1 MQKITVMKNFK
12 PIIAAILLLAS
23 FAGSAHTGNSTFIFK
38 GNVGADY
45 GPILKFAVT
54 HPVKNKGFETEVDD
68 EGNFCDTVSIFGTLQ
83 NMFIYLP
90 KGTLTIPVVADD
102 TLTLDYRDREA
113 SLTSSMPGRNIDLA
127 LALELNNKSQR
138 ALNKVI
144 SQVFNARTD
153 SARDA
158 AADSANVYIL
168 ESKKFVSDFIA
179 ANGAPTDT
187 IYFQSRILFPALRF
201 FVSDED
207 RIRKHIDLS
216 IGLNLEKNGIHKREM
231 LKYPDYSEYLMNLL
245 NYLVRDGM
253 RRFGNPENIRTQR
266 TFNFIRDYM
275 PDTLIADYAIA
286 HEIGD
291 MLSRK
296 KANLEEMKVIAE
308 EIERLSVPEFQSELR
323 QAYADALLTA
333 PGTQAPALTLILP
346 DGKKLTLDDLKGK
359 FTYLDFWAE
368 GCGPCMAEFK
378 RMPEF
383 KETLGATADKIYFVT
398 VCCSNPTKESWQGI
412 IDKYNLDDTNTLL
425 DTKASHPVWNTRF
438 YPCYVMIDPEG
449 RIVEWNTDRPSFL
462 IGFLK
467 RGMKSPVLSALG
479 LQ

>member
-1 MQKITVMKNFK
+1 MKNFK

-68 EGNFCDTVSIFGTLQ
+68 EGNFCDTVSIFGPLQ
-83 NMFIYLP
+83 NMYLYLP
-90 KGTLTIPVVADD
+90 KRTVTLPVVPGD
-102 TLTLDYRDREA
+102 TLTLNYRNREV
-113 SLTSSMPGRNIDLA
+113 SLTSSLPGRDIDLA
-127 LALELNNKSQR
+127 LALAINDNSQR
-138 ALNKVI
+138 SLSKVM

-168 ESKKFVSDFIA
+168 ESKKFISDFIA

-187 IYFQSRILFPALRF
+187 IYFQSRILFPALSF
-201 FVSDED
+201 FVSNED

-216 IGLNLEKNGIHKREM
+216 LLSNFENNKEIGLRDMLE
-231 LKYPDYSEYLMNLL
+231 YPAYNEYLMDLL
-245 NYLVRDGM
+245 GYLVHDGM
-253 RRFGNPENIRTQR
+253 NRFGNPENLRTQR
-266 TFNFIRDYM
+266 TLSFIRDFL
-275 PDTLIADYAIA
+275 PDTLAADHVAA
-286 HEIGD
+286 HEISR

-296 KANLEEMKVIAE
+296 KANLDEMKVIAE
-308 EIERLSVPEFQSELR
+308 EIERISVPEFQSELR

-333 PGTQAPALTLILP
+333 PGAQAPELTLILP

-359 FTYLDFWAE
+359 FTYLDFWGE
-368 GCGPCMAEFK
+368 GCAPCMAEFK

-383 KETLGATADKIYFVT
+383 KETLGATADKINFVT
-398 VCCSNPTKESWQGI
+398 VCCTNPTKESWQGI
-412 IDKYNLDDTNTLL
+412 IDKYNLNDTNTLL
-425 DTKASHPVWNTRF
+425 DTKASHTVWNTGF

-449 RIVEWNTDRPSFL
+449 KIVEWNAARPSFL
-462 IGFLK
+462 IQFIK